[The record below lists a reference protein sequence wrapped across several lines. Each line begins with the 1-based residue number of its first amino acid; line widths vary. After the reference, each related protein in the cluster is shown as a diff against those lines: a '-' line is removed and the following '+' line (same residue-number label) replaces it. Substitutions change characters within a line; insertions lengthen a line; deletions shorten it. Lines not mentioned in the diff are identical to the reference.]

1 MSVLNNAKTHF
12 KGVIGGDLVS
22 IDVEEWKTKIYF
34 KPSATL
40 KQTEA
45 IIALH
50 SEGKLAEAM
59 ATVLIIR
66 ALNEDG
72 SKMFVG
78 ADKYDLMNNVDP
90 LVITRVSS
98 EILDYEPEIEDIKKK

>member
-1 MSVLNNAKTHF
+1 
-12 KGVIGGDLVS
+12 
-22 IDVEEWKTKIYF
+22 
-34 KPSATL
+34 
-40 KQTEA
+40 
-45 IIALH
+45 
-50 SEGKLAEAM
+50 M